1 MQFNSPIC
9 PLIKELLKFFIMSK
23 RVSLRVS
30 RGKQIIDLP
39 RECNTYEE
47 FTEALAILMGVQ
59 WVEDQMYENLGR
71 PFDLGVSIGLVLKSV
86 RNNAV
91 GVVAIEKKRTMEY
104 RLMTMEHEV
113 FTKGHASSSDYPFLL
128 VEESGKQHLFLVPGI
143 KKSVA
148 QLQEDPAIKSMWEAG
163 NGRNFKVED

>member
-1 MQFNSPIC
+1 
-9 PLIKELLKFFIMSK
+9 MSK
-23 RVSLRVS
+23 RVNLRVS

-71 PFDLGVSIGLVLKSV
+71 PFDLGVSIGLVLNSV

-91 GVVAIEKKRTMEY
+91 GVVAIEKKRTME
-104 RLMTMEHEV
+104 HEV
-113 FTKGHASSSDYPFLL
+113 FTKGRASSSDYPFLL

-148 QLQEDPAIKSMWEAG
+148 VLQADPAIKSMWEAG
-163 NGRNFKVED
+163 NGRQVQ